1 MLDLVTQYY
10 NNPVNKRIM
19 EDASISRHEGNSICG
34 DDITVFIKIEESEEI
49 LKNVVEGRKKWVIKD
64 RSYEG
69 NTSMITTAASS
80 FLSELISGRT
90 VDECLTLTYENTLLP
105 EWFQVT
111 PRRKRAGAIAIL
123 ATRNGLHEYLGDGKV
138 DGWDDVVEI

>member
-10 NNPVNKRIM
+10 DNPVNKRIM
-19 EDASISRHEGNSICG
+19 DNATVSRHEWNSVCG
-34 DDITVFIKIEESEEI
+34 DDITVYVKLEDNLIM
-49 LKNVVEGRKKWVIKD
+49 D
-64 RSYEG
+64 RSYDG

-80 FLSELISGRT
+80 FLSELIVGKIIN
-90 VDECLTLTYENTLLP
+90 DCLVMTYENTLLS

-123 ATRNGLHEYLGDGKV
+123 ATRNALHEYLQDGKV
-138 DGWDDVVEI
+138 DGWDDVVEM

>member
-10 NNPVNKRIM
+10 DNPVNKRIM
-19 EDASISRHEGNSICG
+19 DNATVSRHEWNSVCG
-34 DDITVFIKIEESEEI
+34 DDITVYVKLEDNLII
-49 LKNVVEGRKKWVIKD
+49 D
-64 RSYEG
+64 RCYDG

-80 FLSELISGRT
+80 FFSELIVGKSMQDAL
-90 VDECLTLTYENTLLP
+90 VITYENTLLP

-123 ATRNGLHEYLGDGKV
+123 ATRNALHSYLGDGKI
-138 DGWDDVVEI
+138 DEWDDVVEI